1 MLAIHKIGLMLAGI
15 CVVLI
20 SVGIVFGTQ
29 NIAKSDSND
38 TLSEYEAYDEDY
50 LDNATT
56 EKYPSGF
63 IQLRTGVISAN
74 EQEKD
79 CDGTIKLF
87 VEDRFLTHLP
97 TKER

>member
-1 MLAIHKIGLMLAGI
+1 MLAIHKIGLILAGI

-20 SVGIVFGTQ
+20 SVGIVFGTP

-38 TLSEYEAYDEDY
+38 TLTEYEAYDEDY

-74 EQEKD
+74 EQEK
-79 CDGTIKLF
+79 GTSKWIHCFDSVAILIF
-87 VEDRFLTHLP
+87 NIS
-97 TKER
+97 